1 MSARGIFSYHNLD
14 STADLNARFKGLV
27 AKGIYAGGRI
37 SVTGNSYTITI
48 SPYMSMTA
56 EGMAVID
63 DSDSS
68 VTVTAGVLQYVVID
82 ATYNPSGDAIINL
95 RCVNA
100 SDFSAFRDKYIC
112 ICTVDMTGVSNSFVS
127 MANINYAA
135 RDQVSPVVDSKYL
148 GYYTTESLRNAA
160 YPSAV
165 PTKQRVGDFSI
176 IGTNSTTLKF
186 SFWGGSSWVDF
197 VNPGNVMDALTSHI
211 QNMNMHTTQNE
222 KSALRGTVGSPS
234 DTNRFITNDD
244 PRVLSSNER
253 AGLTNA
259 LGGGVSGITGTNP
272 VVAKN
277 TVIAV
282 PRVFQVAVPVS
293 GDTITINAGVLGLP
307 ELVVYLGK
315 QGILSSG
322 VSSAVQYF
330 AVEDD
335 FGNGYI
341 STIPGQELPVYV
353 IDVRDNAG
361 NSINPDALSDSQG
374 FYNAGGANIRLVLS
388 ANVAA
393 SARPS
398 VRLNLRGDLSAM
410 TPNWPGTGGTSFLP
424 AITAFRNGKQS
435 FASALQAEFN
445 SLVVGSRAGSNPNL
459 QIRALS
465 QQGTSNKTIQLYFN
479 RGTTPVTTM
488 ESIVDG
494 TGVASTT
501 FIGNEMFF
509 LHSTQAGNRG
519 MRISSDGAQI
529 SAGGFHVTD
538 SSLSTNIA
546 GLDQTGRFTAAAG
559 LAIAP
564 AYRFNSTGES
574 TGFYYVP
581 ESIYSSGNY
590 ALDILNGVGLS
601 INGKTALFVGRVGDT
616 SGLTGSDECQMML
629 LQSVT
634 DEGYVDYFLG
644 VHDNLSGASTPG
656 VFSIGKVDD
665 TINSYSTA
673 LAIDYK
679 TDEIRSNYSFRT
691 TKQIIGKNQSLV
703 VDEAAPAFAFTN
715 ATNTGMFYVDY
726 WDNDAGV
733 TFSNGV
739 GFSINGK
746 AAFVVTRDSSVT
758 SNAITAGVMTPLILN
773 QSVQNTNEVYYD
785 FIASDSEAS
794 GSQVGGMRFGFIEYT
809 SAFNPVLSL
818 INAGSQSYIDVNAD
832 MNFIEYEHSI
842 KFVDSVSIDA
852 GGVYFISAS
861 QKLGVDSN
869 SIYIGD
875 LGTSS
880 VKVVRASKSIELTG
894 TTTINAASGIS
905 NATLNFNYGNDGA
918 ISVSGTGML
927 ISYGSSNSD
936 SAKIGWGYSGVQR
949 GFLSASGFV
958 FAQRNDAGVSYGFS
972 ASNGN
977 AVPNIGIG
985 TSATGMVF
993 YGDVNSSG
1001 AFANTATATFN
1012 HLVVTGTISI
1022 PGTLNIA
1029 GLTTGSLQATS
1040 IYVPFST
1047 TTTTTIMNTL
1057 EFTTAVGVASSTL
1070 SVGTLSAVNAEVTGN
1085 LYGPTIDDLRD
1096 KWRSPSQDLILNL
1109 HLRFNGS
1116 SNSDVDWFADLMSE
1130 QYASPFSYSRA
1141 VTTPTLLNG
1150 NMSFKTFNNSVPLYP
1165 ASTELWNIGN
1175 TFGTVGSIGNLIAF
1189 NSTVSSYTGG
1199 ANIVELMLNRNI
1211 RRINYKAHKAEVGTV
1226 LPALATHL
1234 IRFRFSELESSLNFD
1249 HVFEVLIDTNS
1260 IPVTTWDG
1268 DGIKF
1273 VICRG
1278 DATSTSGNSAVTF
1291 FIGGTYMQDN
1301 FVDGKGLFAIRA
1313 FCDGAGQFKAS
1324 ICDITKRARTFPTW

>member
-1 MSARGIFSYHNLD
+1 
-14 STADLNARFKGLV
+14 
-27 AKGIYAGGRI
+27 
-37 SVTGNSYTITI
+37 
-48 SPYMSMTA
+48 
-56 EGMAVID
+56 
-63 DSDSS
+63 
-68 VTVTAGVLQYVVID
+68 
-82 ATYNPSGDAIINL
+82 
-95 RCVNA
+95 
-100 SDFSAFRDKYIC
+100 
-112 ICTVDMTGVSNSFVS
+112 
-127 MANINYAA
+127 
-135 RDQVSPVVDSKYL
+135 
-148 GYYTTESLRNAA
+148 
-160 YPSAV
+160 
-165 PTKQRVGDFSI
+165 
-176 IGTNSTTLKF
+176 
-186 SFWGGSSWVDF
+186 
-197 VNPGNVMDALTSHI
+197 
-211 QNMNMHTTQNE
+211 
-222 KSALRGTVGSPS
+222 
-234 DTNRFITNDD
+234 
-244 PRVLSSNER
+244 
-253 AGLTNA
+253 
-259 LGGGVSGITGTNP
+259 
-272 VVAKN
+272 
-277 TVIAV
+277 
-282 PRVFQVAVPVS
+282 
-293 GDTITINAGVLGLP
+293 
-307 ELVVYLGK
+307 
-315 QGILSSG
+315 
-322 VSSAVQYF
+322 
-330 AVEDD
+330 
-335 FGNGYI
+335 
-341 STIPGQELPVYV
+341 
-353 IDVRDNAG
+353 
-361 NSINPDALSDSQG
+361 
-374 FYNAGGANIRLVLS
+374 
-388 ANVAA
+388 
-393 SARPS
+393 
-398 VRLNLRGDLSAM
+398 
-410 TPNWPGTGGTSFLP
+410 
-424 AITAFRNGKQS
+424 
-435 FASALQAEFN
+435 
-445 SLVVGSRAGSNPNL
+445 
-459 QIRALS
+459 
-465 QQGTSNKTIQLYFN
+465 
-479 RGTTPVTTM
+479 
-488 ESIVDG
+488 
-494 TGVASTT
+494 
-501 FIGNEMFF
+501 MFF
-509 LHSTQAGNRG
+509 LHSTRAGNRG

-559 LAIAP
+559 SAIAP

-581 ESIYSSGNY
+581 KSIYSSDNY

-634 DEGYVDYFLG
+634 NEGYVDYFLG

-656 VFSIGKVDD
+656 VFSIGKVND
-665 TINSYSTA
+665 TSNSYSTA
-673 LAIDYK
+673 LAIVYK

-758 SNAITAGVMTPLILN
+758 SNAITAGVMMPLILN

-785 FIASDSEAS
+785 FIASDSEAG

-832 MNFIEYEHSI
+832 MNFTEYEHVL
-842 KFVDSVSIDA
+842 KFVDSVSINA
-852 GGVYFISAS
+852 GGVYFTSAS

-977 AVPNIGIG
+977 AVPNVGIG

-1001 AFANTATATFN
+1001 AFTNTATSTFN
-1012 HLVVTGTISI
+1012 HLIVTGTISI

-1057 EFTTAVGVASSTL
+1057 EFTTAVGVA
-1070 SVGTLSAVNAEVTGN
+1070 
-1085 LYGPTIDDLRD
+1085 
-1096 KWRSPSQDLILNL
+1096 K
-1109 HLRFNGS
+1109 
-1116 SNSDVDWFADLMSE
+1116 
-1130 QYASPFSYSRA
+1130 A
-1141 VTTPTLLNG
+1141 VTPYIDYIHFDLDGQYDVFRSVKDHPEKCGRIIIDSHHTFDTIERMIDALYVKVYRHRDPRYQHFKPLLAI
-1150 NMSFKTFNNSVPLYP
+1150 PLEEGRTG
-1165 ASTELWNIGN
+1165 STGDPVWHCEGGTIG
-1175 TFGTVGSIGNLIAF
+1175 GLTVGEDGYLRLCPYRKGKEVNEIHISEFKEGDIKEWKTRMKSDAKKCPGCGLCLPMEAF
-1189 NSTVSSYTGG
+1189 
-1199 ANIVELMLNRNI
+1199 L
-1211 RRINYKAHKAEVGTV
+1211 
-1226 LPALATHL
+1226 
-1234 IRFRFSELESSLNFD
+1234 
-1249 HVFEVLIDTNS
+1249 
-1260 IPVTTWDG
+1260 
-1268 DGIKF
+1268 
-1273 VICRG
+1273 
-1278 DATSTSGNSAVTF
+1278 
-1291 FIGGTYMQDN
+1291 Q
-1301 FVDGKGLFAIRA
+1301 RA
-1313 FCDGAGQFKAS
+1313 Q
-1324 ICDITKRARTFPTW
+1324 TKKL